1 MFRREPKE
9 TILKKDDELKYIE
22 LCPRCD
28 RLEKFTDSWV
38 EKGYSVSH
46 VFCEECLKVEFD

>member
-1 MFRREPKE
+1 MFWREPKE

-28 RLEKFTDSWV
+28 KLEKFTDSWV
-38 EKGYSVSH
+38 EKRYSVSH
-46 VFCEECLKVEFD
+46 VFCEECLKVKFD